1 MSSPAGL
8 LYLCVDVFASAVV
21 VAPGQL
27 LGRLANYWGAWPITG
42 APGQLLG
49 RLAIAGAPG
58 QSWALM
64 RQRGE
69 QENIKCGVCHSF
81 SACEHS

>member
-27 LGRLANYWGAWPITG
+27 LGRLA
-42 APGQLLG
+42 
-49 RLAIAGAPG
+49 IAGAPG
-58 QSWALM
+58 QGWVLM
-64 RQRGE
+64 RQCGE
-69 QENIKCGVCHSF
+69 QENVKCGACHSF